1 MRGGKRWAVAVLCAT
16 AWAGV
21 LAADVPTPDLLS
33 IPPAPT
39 AAEVPGLSADAR
51 DTLAWIQSTADHG
64 NLPFAIVDKRQARV
78 HVFRADGRLAGES
91 AALLGLTPGDTGV
104 PGAGQRV
111 AELTPAERT
120 TPAGRFVS
128 EPGHNLKGEDI
139 VWVDYDAA
147 IAIHRVRP
155 GPSRERRE
163 QRLASGTPADNRIS
177 LGCIVV
183 PVAFYEQVVSP
194 VLGRGRAVVYVL
206 PESEPA
212 LAMLTRR

>member
-1 MRGGKRWAVAVLCAT
+1 MLCAT

-21 LAADVPTPDLLS
+21 LAADAPASEIPSV
-33 IPPAPT
+33 PPAP
-39 AAEVPGLSADAR
+39 AAADVPGLSPDAR
-51 DTLAWIQSTADHG
+51 DTLAWIQATADHG
-64 NLPFAIVDKRQARV
+64 HLPFAIVDKRQARV
-78 HVFRADGRLAGES
+78 HVFRADGHLAGES
-91 AALLGLTPGDTGV
+91 PALLGLTPGDEGV

-111 AELTPAERT
+111 ASLTPAERT
-120 TPAGRFVS
+120 TPAGRFPS
-128 EPGHNLKGEDI
+128 EPGHNLTGEDI

-163 QRLASGTPADNRIS
+163 QRLASDTPADNRIS

-194 VLGRGRAVVYVL
+194 VLGRSRGVVYVL
-206 PESEPA
+206 PEREPA
-212 LAMLTRR
+212 LAMLSRR